1 MDAAN
6 RELSASFFDA
16 VTAGDLAAVRALCRD
31 DVVLAQN
38 GTVTTLSGLLGFI
51 TAVRKVAPDM
61 HYENAIRV
69 ATENGFVEEH
79 DFRGTFAD
87 GAMVCIRAVVVA
99 TVVGGKIASMHEYA
113 DTAAAAPLLKAL
125 GQ

>member
-51 TAVRKVAPDM
+51 TAVRNVAPDM
-61 HYENAIRV
+61 HYENAIRD

-87 GAMVCIRAVVVA
+87 GSTVCIRAAVVA
-99 TVVGGKIASMHEYA
+99 TVVGGKIVHPS
-113 DTAAAAPLLKAL
+113 
-125 GQ
+125 